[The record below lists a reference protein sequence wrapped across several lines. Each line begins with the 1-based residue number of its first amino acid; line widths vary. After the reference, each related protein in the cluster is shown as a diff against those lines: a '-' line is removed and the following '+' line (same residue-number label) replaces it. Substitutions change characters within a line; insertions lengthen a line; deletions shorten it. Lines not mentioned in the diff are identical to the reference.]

1 MKKCLFFVLSFGI
14 VACKTK
20 FEESAIKFQSMDPK
34 AIGIDFENTLSFDKD
49 FNIYTYRNF
58 YNGGGIATGDLDG
71 DGLADVF
78 FTGNMVKNRLY
89 QNKGNFQFDD
99 MTEKAGI
106 AGKGTWATGAAMAD
120 VNGDGLLDIYVC
132 YSGDLNGGYKKN
144 ELYINKGNFEFEE
157 MAEAYGLADE
167 GYSTHAA
174 FFDYDRDG
182 DLDMYLLNNSYQAIG
197 SFNLKKNEREK
208 RDPKGGDK
216 LFRNDGASFVD
227 VSVEAGIF
235 GSVIGFGLGVTIGD
249 VNMDGWMDIYVSNDF
264 FERDYLYINQKDGSF
279 REELE
284 AWMQSISVASMGADM
299 ADINNDGFPDIFVT
313 EMLPSDDRRLK
324 TKTTF
329 EDWDKYQSN
338 LKNGYYHQFTRNM
351 LHLHDG
357 QSAFKEIGRYA
368 GVHATDWSWG
378 ALIADFDNDGHKDL
392 FVSNGIYQDLTD
404 QDFLNFLSN
413 EETMKSIISE
423 SGVDYAKL
431 IEAIP
436 SERIPNHM
444 FVNKGNFSFEDK
456 ARDWGLA
463 TPSHSNGSVYVDLD
477 NDGDLDLLVNNVNMP
492 PFVYKNQSNVKPE
505 GPAYNFFQLDLR
517 DSLSNNS
524 YAVGSKVYLF
534 SNGQMQYVEH
544 NPIKGFQSS
553 MDYVV
558 HFGLAEKTII
568 DSVRIVWPDGGTTR
582 LDKPT
587 VNSRQKIYK
596 TGMQAPYKPLQKPLE
611 PILMPSDMPW
621 GHVHEEATF
630 VDFDRDKLSYYME
643 STRGPKTASGDLNGD
658 GLEDLVIGG
667 GKGQSLQVFLQDQ
680 KGWKKLDS
688 PLFESDA
695 LCEDLGIL
703 IHDMDFDG
711 RKDIFVCSGSN
722 EVSQES
728 SNLKN
733 RIYLNKPTGFE
744 KASPAFFPQT
754 YTSDIAVRKADLN
767 GDSIEEIL
775 VAEHQWT
782 TAYGIPTSIRIYQY
796 LQNRYVEVTD
806 QIAPSMKQVGMI
818 TDFQI
823 ADIDG
828 DGRSDVVAV
837 GSYMPICIWIQKDGK
852 LQLQEKYPGLES
864 TSGWW
869 NTMQL
874 ADLDGDGKMD
884 MIAGNHGSNSRLKT
898 SAQEPVRL
906 YLNDFDRNGSLDPI
920 LSSFQAGKSVPIAL
934 KHDLI
939 KQLPSLKKK
948 FLMYKDYPEKEVKEL
963 FDPAVFEGA
972 KILEAK
978 EFRSMV
984 FMNRGKKFEALP
996 LPPQAQWAPV
1006 HAIQVLDLDG
1016 DDILDLLIGG
1026 NMYGVR
1032 PELGRYDALGILA
1045 LKGIGDGGF
1054 SAWSVGDTG
1063 LPVHAQVRD
1072 IKILLVQG
1080 KAQVFITTNQGPSL
1094 WRRLKKQS

>member
-1 MKKCLFFVLSFGI
+1 MKKHLIFVLCIGTM
-14 VACKTK
+14 ACKTK
-20 FEESAIKFQSMDPK
+20 LEESATKFQSIDPK
-34 AIGIDFENTLSFDKD
+34 TIGIDFENTLSFDKD

-78 FTGNMVKNRLY
+78 FTGNMVQNRLY
-89 QNKGNFQFDD
+89 RNKGNFQFED

-132 YSGDLNGGYKKN
+132 SSGDLNGGYKKN
-144 ELYINKGNFEFEE
+144 ELYINKGNFIFEE
-157 MAEAYGLADE
+157 MAETYGIADE

-208 RDPKGGDK
+208 RDPQGGDK
-216 LFRNDGASFVD
+216 LFRNDGAAFVD
-227 VSVEAGIF
+227 VSEEAGIF

-264 FERDYLYINQKDGSF
+264 FERDYLYINQKDGRF

-284 AWMQSISVASMGADM
+284 SWMQSISVASMGADM

-357 QSAFKEIGRYA
+357 QGAFKEIGRHA
-368 GVHATDWSWG
+368 GIHATDWSWG
-378 ALIADFDNDGHKDL
+378 ALIADFDNDGLKDL

-444 FVNKGNFSFEDK
+444 FVNKGDFSFEDK
-456 ARDWGLA
+456 AKEWGLA

-492 PFVYKNQSNVKPE
+492 PFVYKNQANTKAESTSS
-505 GPAYNFFQLDLR
+505 NFFQMVLR
-517 DSLSNNS
+517 DSLSKNS

-534 SNGQMQYVEH
+534 SNGQMQYIEH

-558 HFGLAEKTII
+558 HFGLADQTVI
-568 DSVRIVWPDGGTTR
+568 DSVRIIWPDGGSQL

-587 VNSRQKIYK
+587 INTRLQIYK
-596 TGMQAPYKPLQKPLE
+596 PETLVPHQPPQKTID
-611 PILMPSDMPW
+611 PILITSDIPW
-621 GHVHEEATF
+621 DHVHQEATF

-643 STRGPKTASGDLNGD
+643 STRGPKAATGDLNGD

-667 GKGQSLQVFLQDQ
+667 GKAQPLQVFLQD
-680 KGWKKLDS
+680 KNGWKQLKS
-688 PLFESDA
+688 PVFESDA
-695 LCEDLGIL
+695 LSEDLGIL

-711 RKDIFVCSGSN
+711 RPDIFVCSGSN

-728 SNLKN
+728 SSLKN
-733 RIYLNKPTGFE
+733 RIYLNKPKGFE
-744 KASPAFFPQT
+744 KAATDFFPQT
-754 YTSDIAVRKADLN
+754 YTSDIAVRKADLT

-782 TAYGIPTSIRIYQY
+782 TGYGIPTSIRIFQHQ
-796 LQNRYVEVTD
+796 QNKYVEVTD
-806 QIAPSMKQVGMI
+806 EIAPTMKQVGMI
-818 TDFQI
+818 TDLQI

-837 GSYMPICIWIQKDGK
+837 GSFMPICIWLQKDGK

-864 TSGWW
+864 SSGWW
-869 NTMQL
+869 NTLQL
-874 ADLDGDGKMD
+874 ADLDRDGKMD
-884 MIAGNHGSNSRLKT
+884 LIAGNHGLNSRLKT

-939 KQLPSLKKK
+939 KQLPALKKK

-963 FDPAVFEGA
+963 FDPTAFEGT
-972 KILEAK
+972 KILEAQ

-984 FMNRGKKFEALP
+984 FMNRGKNFEALP

-1016 DDILDLLIGG
+1016 DAILDLLIGG

-1032 PELGRYDALGILA
+1032 PELGRYDALGVLA
-1045 LKGIGDGGF
+1045 LKGYGNGGF

-1063 LPVHAQVRD
+1063 LPIHAEVRD
-1072 IKILLVQG
+1072 IAKINVQG
-1080 KAQVFITTNQGPSL
+1080 KPHIFITTNQGPSL
-1094 WRRLKKQS
+1094 WRRIKMQR